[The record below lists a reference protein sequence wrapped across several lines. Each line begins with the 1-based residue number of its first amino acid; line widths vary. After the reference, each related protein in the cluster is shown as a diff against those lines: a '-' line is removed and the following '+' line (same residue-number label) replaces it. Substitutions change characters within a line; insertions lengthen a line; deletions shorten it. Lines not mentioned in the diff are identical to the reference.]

1 MSFGMGYDR
10 QPQFSRI
17 PSSLLRVNGR
27 AQEAELGSVQ
37 SLLGKFVCK
46 YPFTQYHGMD
56 PEVPGVKEVTLE
68 NHLGGTIIG
77 YKGARISD
85 IRRTTGASIKIG

>member
-1 MSFGMGYDR
+1 MDPLPFL
-10 QPQFSRI
+10 PT
-17 PSSLLRVNGR
+17 LRMDGS
-27 AQEAELGSVQ
+27 AQEAALCSAG

-68 NHLGGTIIG
+68 NHLAGSIIG
-77 YKGARISD
+77 DKGARIKEV
-85 IRRTTGASIKIG
+85 RGASGAKIKIG